1 MIFTHLLPDHF
12 SAEQLRGDVAVVIDI
27 LRASTTITTAIAN
40 GAKCVIPC
48 EQVEQAFQLR
58 RELSDQESSTAETI
72 LGGERRGVAV
82 EGFDFGNSPVDY
94 SSEHVAGKTVL
105 FTTTNGTRAVH
116 HCREAE
122 TVLIGSF
129 LNLSAVIRE
138 LSRYRV
144 PIHLVCAGTDGGVT
158 LEDSLYA
165 GALAKGLVEEGR
177 TAISKCD
184 DTTQLCLALYDRTA
198 YDEKGDRS
206 AQIRNLFRNSQGGRN
221 LLQLGMESDL
231 TVCSQL
237 DTLETVASW
246 DRETNRINAL
256 PPEAGIASSE

>member
-12 SAEQLRGDVAVVIDI
+12 SSEQLRGDVAVVIDI

-58 RELSDQESSTAETI
+58 RELSDQESSTTGII
-72 LGGERRGVAV
+72 LGGERGGVAV

-116 HCREAE
+116 RCREAE

-129 LNLSAVIRE
+129 LNLSAVIRK
-138 LSRYRV
+138 LSRCRA
-144 PIHLVCAGTDGGVT
+144 PIHLVCAGTDGVVT

-165 GALAKGLVEEGR
+165 GALAKGLVEENNLSVGN
-177 TAISKCD
+177 CD
-184 DTTQLCLALYDRTA
+184 DTTQLCLALYDRTVSS
-198 YDEKGDRS
+198 EGEDRS
-206 AQIRNLFRNSQGGRN
+206 VQIRNLFRNSQGGRN
-221 LLQLGMESDL
+221 LLQLGMDSDL

-237 DTLETVASW
+237 DTLEIVASW
-246 DRETNRINAL
+246 DRDTNRINVL
-256 PPEAGIASSE
+256 PPEAGTACSE